1 MTDVTEEK
9 DKLKAQIESER
20 ISSIMDLAAG
30 VAHELGNPLNSIN
43 IHLQYLQR
51 SLKKGNA
58 DSKKTSKSLSTC
70 IKEVQRLDGII
81 AHFLKAIRP
90 SEPSFQKINL
100 LSVIEETVRLRE
112 KELNNKKVKVS
123 MEAGVREPMIRGDVE
138 QVKQVFFNV
147 IGNAIDAIPE
157 GSEIRI
163 ISGLDEQYVF
173 AQVVDQGSGISKE
186 NISRVFEPYFTT
198 KKTGHG
204 IGMMI
209 VHRIMRD
216 HDGEVGLD
224 SKEGSGTIV
233 TLKFPRK
240 SPRRGLLESSEESRQ

>member
-1 MTDVTEEK
+1 MQISYPEKRRRSDYAVPIGDSIGQEISRNKVGTAIVMTDVTEEK

-51 SLKKGNA
+51 SLKRENS

-70 IKEVQRLDGII
+70 INEVQRLDGII
-81 AHFLKAIRP
+81 AHFLKARP

-123 MEAGVREPMIRGDVE
+123 TWR
-138 QVKQVFFNV
+138 
-147 IGNAIDAIPE
+147 
-157 GSEIRI
+157 
-163 ISGLDEQYVF
+163 L
-173 AQVVDQGSGISKE
+173 SK
-186 NISRVFEPYFTT
+186 
-198 KKTGHG
+198 
-204 IGMMI
+204 
-209 VHRIMRD
+209 
-216 HDGEVGLD
+216 
-224 SKEGSGTIV
+224 
-233 TLKFPRK
+233 
-240 SPRRGLLESSEESRQ
+240 